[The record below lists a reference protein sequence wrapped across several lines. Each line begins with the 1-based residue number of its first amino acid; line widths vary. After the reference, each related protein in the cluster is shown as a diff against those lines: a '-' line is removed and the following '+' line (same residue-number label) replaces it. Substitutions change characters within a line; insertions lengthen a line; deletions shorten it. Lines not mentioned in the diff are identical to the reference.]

1 MFSRGGPAFTQSTC
15 GHGGKQMWEHQ
26 KASLALQTFSAA
38 SRGDPVRHQR
48 CRHSVNHVSTGFS
61 CPSLLI
67 TFLTLIRNLLSPPPS
82 SSQKKWGQRERERE
96 KLTCICFSCLS
107 TSLWNYCISIYSKK
121 LQLNIYTLLSSFMPV
136 AFLLHYSSLDVHA
149 SCNFSPL
156 TPSILGL
163 FFFFPLLQTALCLCV
178 SSSLAFT

>member
-1 MFSRGGPAFTQSTC
+1 
-15 GHGGKQMWEHQ
+15 MWEHQ

-67 TFLTLIRNLLSPPPS
+67 TFLTLIRNLLFSPPS

-163 FFFFPLLQTALCLCV
+163 FFFFHCCRQLCV
-178 SSSLAFT
+178 CVCPRLLLSPKSTSISLH